1 MLVYRREAYIKNNE
15 VALAFQCRS
24 ITACI
29 SLEDDSYQTAG
40 VSIAHFSGDDFFVCV
55 WKNVINLVAFV
66 FHFLAFIFMEGRR
79 TRGKPGGEECWL
91 LLQESKEQ
99 RSPWQ
104 AASKEVLLDT
114 SERWQWQWCHSPGS
128 VASLPKQPPSLLWE
142 LALASYFKD
151 VFYPRPTQGR
161 TSDTIY
167 INTLIRAHE
176 QLQFVSLESPENIP
190 I

>member
-40 VSIAHFSGDDFFVCV
+40 VSITHFSGDDFFVCV

-79 TRGKPGGEECWL
+79 TREKPGGEERWL
-91 LLQESKEQ
+91 LLQESKEH
-99 RSPWQ
+99 RSPCQ
-104 AASKEVLLDT
+104 AASQRGAAWHLRGDNGSGAILLGALLLFQ
-114 SERWQWQWCHSPGS
+114 SSPR
-128 VASLPKQPPSLLWE
+128 ACFESLPWQVTSRMFFIQDLLRAAHQTLYTLTLSLGPMN
-142 LALASYFKD
+142 S
-151 VFYPRPTQGR
+151 
-161 TSDTIY
+161 S
-167 INTLIRAHE
+167 
-176 QLQFVSLESPENIP
+176 SLSL
-190 I
+190 